1 GYLSSMSEQVSQFFI
16 PLMSKCLGFKTP
28 KEAIDGHYI
37 DKKCPWTGMV
47 SIRGRILTGVVVS
60 VKMKRTIIVRRE
72 YLHYVT
78 KYNRY
83 EKRHKNLAAH
93 LSPAFVGVSVSSEES
108 SKGTK
113 TIYQYKIVN
122 RTGSIIINTLSNME
136 DIVAFNSVEIGLSL
150 KPLEISDNRELANKK
165 EEIILRCPYR
175 RNESAFE
182 YWLAGTILT
191 DYLLRIYVNV
201 NAVCRISN
209 IDNNVGKSHSI
220 MGDAERQEMQPP
232 QQQSTS
238 SFNIMSILNPAP
250 SPPSHRSQ
258 TVLGT
263 SLQQD
268 SHAHPTLPPASSMT
282 QQTYYQSSPH
292 SQAQSPTFQIS
303 SNSPVN
309 IYGYTPQKSTFSPVG
324 FNASS
329 NGTPL
334 SPVKTSPS
342 TPLTNAPTVLQS
354 SHVLMPSEISIPAVS
369 ITAYNNR
376 SPSLSPTIQEQ
387 DVTAS
392 INKSNHHH
400 NGNSSEVNQV
410 TVATTPILSD
420 SCGHLTKDQPPTPTL
435 TPVEFVD
442 QSVQKSGYVHQNL
455 NQSLNAVTAENSSG
469 LEQLASTALC
479 ELQNLQRRDVIHNE
493 ETRTGRESDVFS
505 DEGHISHPTSPFEER
520 TPVKNIVSPI
530 SYESTTGSTP
540 APPQTDSE
548 FPQYD
553 HDEPMKG
560 FGETTDS
567 ESEPSKSEFTR
578 INKTSHVKGKDLQNK
593 RRYKINQKNH
603 EEVSSDDAG
612 SRQRKSGTRR
622 PKATLTKRK
631 LSFTSD
637 RTPKDNKRQFRSRTT
652 SNNSSR
658 NTSPSLGSTNANVV
672 DEMVIDEPERSGEQL
687 YCVCR
692 SSDGQSFMIECDNCD
707 EWFHGACVKISSE
720 ESLMVDKF
728 YCPNCTARFEKLKFC
743 SVKCGMDFNRI
754 LLEKEERAAK
764 MKLLLSKKN
773 KDNKKGPIKRN
784 VTNRTGQLEDVE
796 RLKRIAKKEA
806 KIKKELEEIETL
818 NNVAGRGIERVQ
830 SESDQVDSDGSAQD
844 APCEF
849 EKQSE
854 SDGPTHNAPICG
866 YSPRFDWA
874 IDKDDVKYVEEEI
887 CTIQKA
893 RCKKHRNWQK
903 LAGEKRLIK
912 AQMRKRNDMEEAI
925 INETI
930 DHMAGW

>member
-1 GYLSSMSEQVSQFFI
+1 
-16 PLMSKCLGFKTP
+16 
-28 KEAIDGHYI
+28 
-37 DKKCPWTGMV
+37 
-47 SIRGRILTGVVVS
+47 
-60 VKMKRTIIVRRE
+60 
-72 YLHYVT
+72 
-78 KYNRY
+78 
-83 EKRHKNLAAH
+83 
-93 LSPAFVGVSVSSEES
+93 
-108 SKGTK
+108 
-113 TIYQYKIVN
+113 
-122 RTGSIIINTLSNME
+122 SN
-136 DIVAFNSVEIGLSL
+136 
-150 KPLEISDNRELANKK
+150 
-165 EEIILRCPYR
+165 
-175 RNESAFE
+175 
-182 YWLAGTILT
+182 
-191 DYLLRIYVNV
+191 
-201 NAVCRISN
+201 
-209 IDNNVGKSHSI
+209 
-220 MGDAERQEMQPP
+220 
-232 QQQSTS
+232 
-238 SFNIMSILNPAP
+238 
-250 SPPSHRSQ
+250 
-258 TVLGT
+258 
-263 SLQQD
+263 
-268 SHAHPTLPPASSMT
+268 
-282 QQTYYQSSPH
+282 PH
-292 SQAQSPTFQIS
+292 SQSQTSTFQLPYNNNLRLPPPCTTPTFS
-303 SNSPVN
+303 SFPSTSNAPAN
-309 IYGYTPQKSTFSPVG
+309 IYGYTSQKSTFSPVG
-324 FNASS
+324 FNTSS

-342 TPLTNAPTVLQS
+342 TPVTNAPTVLQS
-354 SHVLMPSEISIPAVS
+354 SHVLMPNEISIPATP

-387 DVTAS
+387 DVTTS
-392 INKSNHHH
+392 INKGNHHH
-400 NGNSSEVNQV
+400 IRNSSEVNQV

-442 QSVQKSGYVHQNL
+442 QSVEKSGYLHQNL
-455 NQSLNAVTAENSSG
+455 NSSLNVVTAENSCG

-479 ELQNLQRRDVIHNE
+479 ELQNLQRRDAIHNE

-505 DEGHISHPTSPFEER
+505 DEGHVSHPTSPFEER
-520 TPVKNIVSPI
+520 TPVKNVVSPI

-553 HDEPMKG
+553 YDEPMKG

-567 ESEPSKSEFTR
+567 ESAAEEPSKSEFTR
-578 INKTSHVKGKDLQNK
+578 INKASHVKGKDLQNK

-612 SRQRKSGTRR
+612 PRQRKSGTRR
-622 PKATLTKRK
+622 PKVTSIKRK
-631 LSFTSD
+631 LSLTSD
-637 RTPKDNKRQFRSRTT
+637 HALKDNKTQFRSRTT

-658 NTSPSLGSTNANVV
+658 NTSPSLGSTTNVNVV
-672 DEMVIDEPERSGEQL
+672 DKMAIDEPERTGEQL

-728 YCPNCTARFEKLKFC
+728 YCPNCT
-743 SVKCGMDFNRI
+743 
-754 LLEKEERAAK
+754 EERAAK

-874 IDKDDVKYVEEEI
+874 IDKDDVKYVGEEI

-893 RCKKHRNWQK
+893 RCKKHRNWQSRK
-903 LAGEKRLIK
+903 NMQIELAK
-912 AQMRKRNDMEEAI
+912 AHK
-925 INETI
+925 
-930 DHMAGW
+930 

>member
-1 GYLSSMSEQVSQFFI
+1 PSISQAKAY
-16 PLMSKCLGFKTP
+16 S
-28 KEAIDGHYI
+28 A
-37 DKKCPWTGMV
+37 
-47 SIRGRILTGVVVS
+47 
-60 VKMKRTIIVRRE
+60 
-72 YLHYVT
+72 
-78 KYNRY
+78 
-83 EKRHKNLAAH
+83 
-93 LSPAFVGVSVSSEES
+93 
-108 SKGTK
+108 
-113 TIYQYKIVN
+113 
-122 RTGSIIINTLSNME
+122 
-136 DIVAFNSVEIGLSL
+136 
-150 KPLEISDNRELANKK
+150 SD
-165 EEIILRCPYR
+165 
-175 RNESAFE
+175 S
-182 YWLAGTILT
+182 TT
-191 DYLLRIYVNV
+191 
-201 NAVCRISN
+201 
-209 IDNNVGKSHSI
+209 HQ
-220 MGDAERQEMQPP
+220 RQEMQPP

-238 SFNIMSILNPAP
+238 SFNIRSILNPAP

-258 TVLGT
+258 TVSGT

-282 QQTYYQSSPH
+282 QQTYYQSSSH
-292 SQAQSPTFQIS
+292 SQVQSPTFQLSYNNNNLRLPPPCTTPTFPSFPSS

-354 SHVLMPSEISIPAVS
+354 SHVLMKNSEISIPAAS

-392 INKSNHHH
+392 INKGNHHHH

-410 TVATTPILSD
+410 TVATTPILCDTPILSD
-420 SCGHLTKDQPPTPTL
+420 SCGHLTKDQPPTPIL

-455 NQSLNAVTAENSSG
+455 NQSLNTVTAENSSG
-469 LEQLASTALC
+469 LEQLASTALF

-567 ESEPSKSEFTR
+567 ESATEEPSKSEFTR
-578 INKTSHVKGKDLQNK
+578 INKSSHIKGKDLQNK

-603 EEVSSDDAG
+603 YEVSSDDAG

-622 PKATLTKRK
+622 PKTTLTKRK
-631 LSFTSD
+631 LSLTSD
-637 RTPKDNKRQFRSRTT
+637 RTLKDNKRQFRSRTT

-672 DEMVIDEPERSGEQL
+672 DEMTIDEPERSGEQQL

-728 YCPNCTARFEKLKFC
+728 YCPNCTAKGFKTSWKAEKCKYPPCKKPARFEKLKFC

-773 KDNKKGPIKRN
+773 KDNKKGLIKRN

-893 RCKKHRNWQK
+893 RCKKHRNWQSRK
-903 LAGEKRLIK
+903 NMQIELAKAHKNKRLLELAGEKRLIK

-925 INETI
+925 I
-930 DHMAGW
+930 